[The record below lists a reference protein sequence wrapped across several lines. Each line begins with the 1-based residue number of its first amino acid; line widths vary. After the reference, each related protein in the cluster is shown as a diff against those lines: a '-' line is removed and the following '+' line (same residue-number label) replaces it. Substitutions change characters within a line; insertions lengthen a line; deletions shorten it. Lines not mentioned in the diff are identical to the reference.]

1 MRFPE
6 SVARLITDLDVGHV
20 RANLKEVRTE
30 VATAAERSNR
40 DPRSVEILAA
50 GKYVACEELPVL
62 ASAGVTL
69 VGENR
74 AQDLQQKVAAHGDLF
89 AWDFIGALQ
98 SKHVRAIVPHVRLIH
113 SLASESALRELE
125 RHSDRARPGLR
136 VLVEVNLAGDP
147 AKEGIVP
154 EQLDAFIARSSFP
167 VAGLMTMPP
176 LADDPEQ
183 NRSWFRA
190 LRELAQERGLGELS
204 MGTTQ
209 DFAVAVEEG
218 ATIVRIGTRLYA

>member
-1 MRFPE
+1 M
-6 SVARLITDLDVGHV
+6 VQLIHGLQVERM
-20 RANLKEVRTE
+20 RANLAAVRE
-30 VATAAERSNR
+30 EIAVAAGRAGR
-40 DPRSVEILAA
+40 DPGEVEILAA
-50 GKYVACEELPVL
+50 GKYVPIEELPVL
-62 ASAGVTL
+62 AEAGIGL
-69 VGENR
+69 LGENR
-74 AQDLQQKVAAHGDLF
+74 AQDLQEKVAAHGDLF
-89 AWDFIGALQ
+89 SWDFIGALQ

-113 SLASESALRELE
+113 SLASDSALRELE

-136 VLVEVNLAGDP
+136 VLVQVNLAGDP

-154 EQLDAFIARSSFP
+154 EQLDAFITRSPFP

-176 LADDPEQ
+176 LAEDPEQ
-183 NRSWFRA
+183 SRPWFRA
-190 LRELAQERGLGELS
+190 LRELAEARGLIKLS

>member
-1 MRFPE
+1 M
-6 SVARLITDLDVGHV
+6 VQLIHDLQVE
-20 RANLKEVRTE
+20 RVRTNLAAVRDE
-30 VATAAERSNR
+30 VAAAADRAGR
-40 DPRSVEILAA
+40 DPCEVEILAA
-50 GKYVACEELPVL
+50 CKYVPIEELPVL
-62 ASAGVTL
+62 AEAGIGL

-89 AWDFIGALQ
+89 VWDFIGALQ

-113 SLASESALRELE
+113 SLASDSALRELE
-125 RHSDRARPGLR
+125 RHSDRARPGLGL
-136 VLVEVNLAGDP
+136 LVEVNLAGDP
-147 AKEGIVP
+147 AKEGILP

-183 NRSWFRA
+183 NRPWFRA
-190 LRELAQERGLGELS
+190 LRELAKERGLEKLS

-209 DFAVAVEEG
+209 DFGVAVEEG